1 MAFDWHDPGQ
11 PNRAGHPGTL
21 SLGVDGSA
29 MRLSTKV
36 LLVGVLLIVLP
47 IPILPPLVGAA
58 IGTVLVAVGLFLR
71 FMDL

>member
-1 MAFDWHDPGQ
+1 
-11 PNRAGHPGTL
+11 
-21 SLGVDGSA
+21 

-58 IGTVLVAVGLFLR
+58 IGVVLVAVGLFLR